1 MIVDTIVSALHGTPG
16 LGLYLTMAVLTAT
29 CFLIGIVAVA
39 AGVGGGVLFVPLV
52 SAIFPIHIDY
62 VRGAGLMVAL
72 VGAISAAPS
81 LMRRGFSDVRI
92 SIPLALCGSV
102 GSILGARLGLSIAPD
117 VVLGLLAVFM
127 FFVAGHTARQ
137 VIAPPSGRTDSHS
150 ETATA
155 RPSGRRGLSDR
166 IASLWSLRGA
176 YRDPATDETI
186 RWRVRSIVPAMT
198 TFIGVGGVGGMLGI
212 GAGWANVPILS
223 SMMGLPIKLA
233 AATSG
238 LVIIAN
244 SSAAAWVYL
253 HRGAIRPLVVVPAL
267 VGMIAGTRL
276 GARLLGRARPRSV
289 RIVVVVV
296 LTAAAVQ
303 TLIGVLS

>member
-1 MIVDTIVSALHGTPG
+1 MIVDTVVSALHSAPG
-16 LGLYLTMAVLTAT
+16 WELYFTMAALTAV

-52 SAIFPIHIDY
+52 SALFPIHIDY

-102 GSILGARLGLSIAPD
+102 GSVIGAQFGLSIPSD
-117 VVLGLLAVFM
+117 VVLALLATSM

-137 VIAPPSGRTDSHS
+137 VIAPPAGDDAPRGEAT
-150 ETATA
+150 TATA
-155 RPSGRRGLSDR
+155 GGSRLSDR
-166 IASLWSLRGA
+166 IASLWRLRGA
-176 YRDPATDETI
+176 YRDPATGETL
-186 RWRVRSIVPAMT
+186 RWRVRRIVPAMT
-198 TFIGVGGVGGMLGI
+198 TFIGVGGIGGVLGI
-212 GAGWANVPILS
+212 GAGWANVPILA

-267 VGMIAGTRL
+267 AGMIAGTRV
-276 GARLLGRARPRSV
+276 GARILGKAKARSV
-289 RIVVVVV
+289 RIVVIVV
-296 LTAAAVQ
+296 LTSAAIQ